1 MYNTNL
7 EAITIPANDPFA
19 DTNALAASPLDY
31 RVAVSKMQAI
41 GLTIGDADTIVGVG
55 TKNHTYLSTLNPYFH
70 FDNIEFDRLFSM
82 ALAREWSRDDA
93 EPRRGLLVSGD
104 SGTGKTTHIRQRLA
118 IQGIPCIE
126 VTMRADMEPTDLLY
140 TRSIVGGDTIIEYG
154 AGALA
159 AKHGIPLVI
168 NEIDAAKP
176 STLLGLNEFFDTG
189 TVVIT
194 ETGEVIHAKRG
205 FQVHATCNSKFLDDP
220 TDAFAGTRGQN
231 ASVLRRFFSMVYESP
246 TADQEADFIQSLYP
260 DLDAGVVKKKATF
273 VVALRDAGKT
283 PTKIGNQNVQL
294 SRTFCRS
301 MVIDWLYLESTFGY
315 MLNRGVSPGLY
326 ALGPVLTNLMP
337 DHEKEAV
344 KALYETILV

>member
-1 MYNTNL
+1 MYNSHL

-19 DTNALAASPLDY
+19 DTNALASRAMDY
-31 RVAVSKMQAI
+31 KVAVTKMRSV
-41 GLTIGDADTIVGVG
+41 GLDIGDADTIVGIG
-55 TKNHTYLSTLNPYFH
+55 TKNHTYLPAMNPYFR

-104 SGTGKTTHIRQRLA
+104 SGAGKTTHLRQRHA
-118 IQGIPCIE
+118 YQGIPCIE
-126 VTMRADMEPTDLLY
+126 VTMRADMEPTELLY
-140 TRSIVGGDTIIEYG
+140 TRSIVGGDTTIEYG

-159 AKHGIPLVI
+159 AMYGIPLII

-176 STLLGLNEFFDTG
+176 STLLGLNEFFDSG
-189 TVVIT
+189 TVTIV

-231 ASVLRRFFSMVYESP
+231 TSVLRRFFSMVYESP
-246 TADQEADFIQSLYP
+246 SVDQEAEFIQSLYP
-260 DLDAGVVKKKATF
+260 DLDKGIVQKKAQF
-273 VVALRDAGKT
+273 VVALREAGKT
-283 PTKIGNQNVQL
+283 ATKIGNQSVQL

-315 MLNRGVSPGLY
+315 LLSRGISPGQY

-344 KALYETILV
+344 NALYDSILT

>member
-7 EAITIPANDPFA
+7 EAITVPSSDPFA
-19 DTNALAASPLDY
+19 DTNALATDALDY
-31 RVAVSKMQAI
+31 KVAMSNMQAI
-41 GLTIGDADTIVGVG
+41 GLKIGQADTIVGVG
-55 TKNHTYLSTLNPYFH
+55 TKNHPYLHALNPYFH
-70 FDNIEFDRLFSM
+70 FDNIEFDRLFTMS
-82 ALAREWSRDDA
+82 LAREWSRDDA

-104 SGTGKTTHIRQRLA
+104 SGTGKTTHFRQRYA

-126 VTMRADMEPTDLLY
+126 VTMRPDMEATELLY
-140 TRSIVGGDTIIEYG
+140 TRSIVGGDTMIELG
-154 AGALA
+154 LGALA
-159 AKHGIPLVI
+159 AKHGIPLII

-176 STLLGLNEFFDTG
+176 STLLALNEFIESG

-205 FQVHATCNSKFLDDP
+205 FQVHATCNSRFLDDP

-231 ASVLRRFFSMVYESP
+231 VSVLRRFFSMVYDSP
-246 TADQEADFIQSLYP
+246 SVTQEAEFIQSLYT
-260 DLDAGVVKKKATF
+260 DLDPAVVQKKAQF

-283 PTKIGNQNVQL
+283 PTRIGNQNVQL

-315 MLNRGVSPGLY
+315 MLSRGISPGLY

-344 KALYETILV
+344 KALYETILN